1 MDDEIGD
8 ILFGG
13 DPDEL
18 ILGKAPDFIRPFRI
32 FAIVLGVAIVG
43 NFFFS
48 LFVEEYRM
56 RALIMDVSNISMNA
70 IQNSVEE
77 MQNIGESNMEYL
89 YEDGGTPTENY
100 KKYLDTLES
109 VPDDELKKVV
119 NLLKYGDSNGEMY
132 TPLSFNLTYLDSN
145 RLKDLLDIN
154 LTSAFSAS
162 NSTEFASG
170 VFTNG
175 SFVEQLIMGP
185 ERMAYESCEV
195 EVKKMSI
202 INITDISSCTDTEK
216 EIYKA
221 VYGTLDQNASKLDGV
236 GLTDNHYLIVY
247 QVGYKIN
254 WTPFA
259 RSFFFQRIG
268 KSESVRKNSEGF
280 VAMPE
285 QTFEFEKLYYTTN

>member
-13 DPDEL
+13 DPDE
-18 ILGKAPDFIRPFRI
+18 IFIGKTPDFIKPFRV
-32 FAIVLGVAIVG
+32 FAIILAVAIVG
-43 NFFFS
+43 NFFLS

-56 RALIMDVSNISMNA
+56 RALMMDVSNISMNA

-77 MQNIGESNMEYL
+77 MQNIGEGNMEYL
-89 YEDGGTPTENY
+89 YENWNELTENY
-100 KKYLDTLES
+100 KEYLDKLES
-109 VPDDELKKVV
+109 VPDDELKRVV
-119 NLLKYGDSNGEMY
+119 NLLKYGDINGEMY
-132 TPLSFNLTYLDSN
+132 TPLSFNLTYLDSR
-145 RLKDLLDIN
+145 RLEDLLDKN

-175 SFVEQLIMGP
+175 SFVEQLIMGS
-185 ERMAYESCEV
+185 ERMKYESCEV

-202 INITDISSCTDTEK
+202 INITDVSSCTANEK

-221 VYGTLDQNASKLDGV
+221 VYGTLDQNASKLDGI
-236 GLTDNHYLIVY
+236 GLTANHYLIVY
-247 QVGYKIN
+247 QVVYKIN

-259 RSFFFQRIG
+259 RSLFLQRIG
-268 KSESVRKNSEGF
+268 KSENVRKNSEGF

>member
-18 ILGKAPDFIRPFRI
+18 VFGKAPDFVRPFKL
-32 FAIVLGVAIVG
+32 FAIVLGFAIVG

-56 RALIMDVSNISMNA
+56 RALMMDVSNISMNA
-70 IQNSVEE
+70 IQDSVEE
-77 MQNIGESNMEYL
+77 MQNIGESDMEYL
-89 YEDGGTPTENY
+89 YEDSGTLTSSY
-100 KKYLDTLES
+100 KDYLDTLGS
-109 VPDDELKKVV
+109 VPDNEFKKVV
-119 NLLKYGDSNGEMY
+119 SLLKYGDSNGEKY
-132 TPLSFNLTYLDSN
+132 TPLSFNLTYLDSK
-145 RLKDLLDIN
+145 RLKDLLDVN
-154 LTSAFSAS
+154 LESAFSAS

-170 VFTNG
+170 VLTNG

-195 EVKKMSI
+195 EVKKMYI
-202 INITDISSCTDTEK
+202 TDITDISSCTDTEK

-221 VYGTLDQNASKLDGV
+221 VYGTLDQKASELDGV

-247 QVGYKIN
+247 QVGYKIH